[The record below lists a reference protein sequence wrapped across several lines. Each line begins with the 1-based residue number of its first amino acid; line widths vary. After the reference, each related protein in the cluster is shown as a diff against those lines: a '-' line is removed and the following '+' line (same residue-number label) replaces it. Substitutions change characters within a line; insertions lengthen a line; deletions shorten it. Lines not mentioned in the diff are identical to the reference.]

1 MICLNKFVRLVVGI
15 IYNKIY
21 FKSFIGN
28 LRRNGLVAVI
38 NEQKDVSLSGNQFV
52 FVWFCK
58 I

>member
-15 IYNKIY
+15 ICNKIY

-28 LRRNGLVAVI
+28 LRRNRLIAVI
-38 NEQKDVSLSGNQFV
+38 NEQKDVSLSGNQFA